1 LVCIKYKIG
10 AFSTTRLERSPQQDW
25 SVLHNKIG
33 AFSTT
38 RLERSPQQ
46 DWSVRHN
53 KIGAFSTTTL
63 LTQLSM
69 TIVIFW
75 KTLTWSH
82 YFIKRGSLWNAMKLV
97 SPATFWS
104 SYPNYPNKSELSFI
118 CVRCF
123 EFVSVSMIFRLYFG
137 TVLSDDAVFF
147 CFFIF
152 IVI

>member
-1 LVCIKYKIG
+1 MWDHWLVLVEQYYTHCNFCIPGLNVLLVCIKYKIG
-10 AFSTTRLERSPQQDW
+10 AFSTTRLERSPQQRCSLSYLW
-25 SVLHNKIG
+25 
-33 AFSTT
+33 
-38 RLERSPQQ
+38 
-46 DWSVRHN
+46 
-53 KIGAFSTTTL
+53 
-63 LTQLSM
+63 QLSFF
-69 TIVIFW
+69 FW

-147 CFFIF
+147 CFSFL
-152 IVI
+152 